1 MLRAR
6 ACLRPA
12 PGAPARPTHACAGVH
27 THTLPS
33 SLSQES
39 KDLYQREKQL
49 QRERE
54 AQFLNDFKRAIL
66 LDGGYVQRLG
76 PEVSSRVGL
85 RACLPSAGGCREAVV
100 LPLAHPP
107 PPRASARVLSSASA
121 RASGSG
127 VCSMRTCVQY
137 ARTRGRA
144 QHRPVCMRVC
154 ARACAP
160 SLSMSACALAACGR
174 AGRDCDA
181 DGEWREGAAHRQA
194 KHRRWWGQLSPQGH
208 ESVSR
213 YLVRGRGVCGG
224 GLGGRVAVGST
235 PPPFFSLH
243 HAIFTR
249 PRKDA
254 L

>member
-1 MLRAR
+1 M
-6 ACLRPA
+6 RPA

-107 PPRASARVLSSASA
+107 PPIMAR
-121 RASGSG
+121 R
-127 VCSMRTCVQY
+127 
-137 ARTRGRA
+137 
-144 QHRPVCMRVC
+144 
-154 ARACAP
+154 
-160 SLSMSACALAACGR
+160 
-174 AGRDCDA
+174 
-181 DGEWREGAAHRQA
+181 
-194 KHRRWWGQLSPQGH
+194 
-208 ESVSR
+208 
-213 YLVRGRGVCGG
+213 
-224 GLGGRVAVGST
+224 
-235 PPPFFSLH
+235 
-243 HAIFTR
+243 R
-249 PRKDA
+249 PRA
-254 L
+254 AAAAAAARRSSPRRRR